1 MPRARLQ
8 ALRVTSL
15 GSDSHGQ
22 SEGGTRQTRWSL
34 VNPRRSSVARIQDA
48 RLLELRATT
57 SLARLFTKQGSRDE
71 ARSLLADIY
80 NWFIE
85 GFDTADLKHA
95 KALLDEL
102 EVQSAS
108 GPAMTSTDGQIIVLR

>member
-22 SEGGTRQTRWSL
+22 SEGGKRQTRWSL
-34 VNPRRSSVARIQDA
+34 VNARRSSVARIQDA

-57 SLARLFTKQGSRDE
+57 SLARFLTKQGSRDE
-71 ARSLLADIY
+71 ARSLLADVY
-80 NWFIE
+80 NWFTE
-85 GFDTADLKHA
+85 GVGTVDLRDA
-95 KALLDEL
+95 KGVARLI
-102 EVQSAS
+102 
-108 GPAMTSTDGQIIVLR
+108 GSTEYVWTCNDID